1 MLISGGKGFSLKTF
15 TVRASHTPNV
25 RSMEREWTPVSCL
38 SCGKGFTMRNISL
51 GGGGGSPGWA
61 WRKGSGVPE
70 ASTSENVK
78 SGFPAKTTLALL
90 YQSDI
95 KPETTCN

>member
-1 MLISGGKGFSLKTF
+1 
-15 TVRASHTPNV
+15 
-25 RSMEREWTPVSCL
+25 
-38 SCGKGFTMRNISL
+38 MRNISL